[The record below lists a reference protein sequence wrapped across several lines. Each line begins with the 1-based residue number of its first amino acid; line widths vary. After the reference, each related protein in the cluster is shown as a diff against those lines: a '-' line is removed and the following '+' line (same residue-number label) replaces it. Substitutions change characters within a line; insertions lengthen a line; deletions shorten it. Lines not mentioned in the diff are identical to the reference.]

1 MKREKLKI
9 FSSIATVINNLF
21 RGRVHFP
28 KEYVGK
34 IFTMEDGREFTAFR
48 HLIVDPKKESNTPL
62 AVFKVRFK
70 FAKFSLRV
78 NKRLSLFPTP
88 FLIAQPGFR
97 QKIWTIND
105 NGFFQG
111 IYQWE
116 TKEFAESYPQ
126 SFIFKM
132 MTKRSSAGT
141 LSFEVIPDTLLSNY
155 VESLLN

>member
-1 MKREKLKI
+1 MKKEKLTI
-9 FSSIATVINNLF
+9 FRSLAILFSNLIK
-21 RGRVHFP
+21 GKVHFP

-34 IFTMEDGREFTAFR
+34 DFTDEDGQEFTAFR
-48 HLIVDPKKESNTPL
+48 HLKIITKKKMENSA

-70 FAKFSLRV
+70 FSGLPIKI

-88 FLIAQPGFR
+88 FLIAKPGFIE
-97 QKIWTIND
+97 KIWTFNED
-105 NGFFQG
+105 GYFQG

-141 LSFEVIPDTLLSNY
+141 LSFEVIPNTLLSNY
-155 VESLLN
+155 VESLIN

>member
-1 MKREKLKI
+1 LKKEKLTI
-9 FSSIATVINNLF
+9 FRSLATLFINLI
-21 RGRVHFP
+21 RGKVHFP
-28 KEYVGK
+28 KEYVGI
-34 IFTMEDGREFTAFR
+34 IFTLEDGQEFTALR
-48 HLIVDPKKESNTPL
+48 HLKIDTKKKMENSA

-70 FAKFSLRV
+70 FSGFPLRI

-88 FLIAQPGFR
+88 FLIAKPGFSE
-97 QKIWTIND
+97 KIWTFNED
-105 NGFFQG
+105 GYFQG

-155 VESLLN
+155 VESLIN